1 MAALRALAARF
12 FAQQACCSGGASGD
26 ARAGAHAA
34 APADADA
41 EVVEYVA
48 QVLEDGECDV
58 DALVRSALRARHG
71 LPRGARTREALARVL
86 RVRVR

>member
-12 FAQQACCSGGASGD
+12 FAQQACCSGAHGGAS
-26 ARAGAHAA
+26 ANSAHA

-58 DALVRSALRARHG
+58 DALVRSALRARCG
-71 LPRGARTREALARVL
+71 AAGGARTCEALL
-86 RVRVR
+86 RVFCACVC